1 MTGAISTTR
10 VLDREE
16 RSNYTL
22 LITASDRGHP
32 PLISTALLRIT
43 LSDENDNSPTFTRK
57 TYRTTLRED
66 LPVGSEVIH
75 LIARDADEGLNSIVT
90 YSLVEENSGNFLVD
104 GSTGVIQ
111 LTKPLDRETRSQH
124 VFRAVATDGCRQG
137 PRSSVAIVTIQVE
150 DINDNPPSCIEETM
164 RVSVPSMSTRLHQ
177 PIFTVVARDPD
188 QEDNGK
194 VVFSLA
200 EEDEMFQVDR
210 LSGAVRLKAPLRNGV
225 SGTHLLRVQAADL
238 GRPSLTSN
246 CLLLVQL
253 NGDKPR
259 LQFTEELYEVTML
272 ENSKTGGL

>member
-1 MTGAISTTR
+1 MTGAINTTR

-22 LITASDRGHP
+22 LITASDSGHP
-32 PLISTALLRIT
+32 PLNSTAILHIT

-57 TYRTTLRED
+57 TYRATHRED
-66 LPVGSEVIH
+66 LPVGSEIIH
-75 LIARDADEGLNSIVT
+75 LIARDADEGFNGIVT
-90 YSLVEENSGNFLVD
+90 YSLVEENSGNFHVD
-104 GSTGVIQ
+104 GSTGVIR
-111 LTKPLDRETRSQH
+111 LARPLDRETRSQH

-150 DINDNPPSCIEETM
+150 DINDNPPSCFEDNM
-164 RVSVPSMSTRLHQ
+164 RVSVASMSTRLHQ
-177 PIFTVVARDPD
+177 PILTVVARDPD
-188 QEDNGK
+188 QGDNGK

-200 EEDEMFQVDR
+200 EDDELFLVDR
-210 LSGAVRLKAPLRNGV
+210 ISGAVRLKAPLKNGV
-225 SGTHLLRVQAADL
+225 SGTHLLRVQAEDL

-253 NGDKPR
+253 NGDKAQ